1 MGDDTEGVVPNKLW
15 MGDVS
20 DRLSAFSGGDLPLI
34 VVCSG
39 CMHDHHH

>member
-20 DRLSAFSGGDLPLI
+20 DRLSAFSSGDLAATD
-34 VVCSG
+34 CSLQSVAA
-39 CMHDHHH
+39 